1 MPTLVPVDGHGSV
14 SLVVPWLG
22 GVGTVDGDLVVVG
35 AQSMAVGVSIGEQAA
50 LRVGE
55 GWGGGGVG
63 GREGGREG
71 EGREGEGGIT
81 SQVYV

>member
-22 GVGTVDGDLVVVG
+22 GVGTVDGDLVIVG
-35 AQSMAVGVSIGEQAA
+35 TQPMAVGVSIGEQAA

-55 GWGGGGVG
+55 GWGGWERGGEGGGGEGRGGDVWVG
-63 GREGGREG
+63 GRGA
-71 EGREGEGGIT
+71 
-81 SQVYV
+81 